1 MKNSICR
8 CDLSMEFAVYSI
20 SLILGF
26 AVTRWVTENIK
37 FHIRGKKIWLHHWIV
52 AGLTMGIL
60 LFFEIDYTFVW
71 GILTGV
77 ALEGLPRKNWS
88 IRR

>member
-1 MKNSICR
+1 
-8 CDLSMEFAVYSI
+8 MEFAIYSI

-26 AVTRWVTENIK
+26 AVTRWITENIK
-37 FHIRGKKIWLHHWIV
+37 FHVRNKKIWLHHWIV
-52 AGLTMGIL
+52 ASLAMGVL
-60 LFFEIDYTFVW
+60 LFLEIDYTFVW
-71 GILTGV
+71 GALTGV